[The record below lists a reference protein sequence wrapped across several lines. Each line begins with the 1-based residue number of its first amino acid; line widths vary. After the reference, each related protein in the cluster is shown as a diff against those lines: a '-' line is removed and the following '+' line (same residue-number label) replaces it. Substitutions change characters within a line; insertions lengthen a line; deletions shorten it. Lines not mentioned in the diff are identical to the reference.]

1 MQTIEIPDFGRLD
14 INYIVCD
21 YNGTLAVDGKLLP
34 DVTDTINA
42 IENIEV
48 YVITADTFGVA
59 RKQLAG
65 TKCRLTIA
73 PNENQALWKRDYIHS
88 LGADSVVAIG
98 NGRND
103 RLMLEESALGI
114 ALIQQE
120 GAAVEA
126 IRSADIVCPSII
138 EALAYFTN
146 TKRLIATLRS

>member
-1 MQTIEIPDFGRLD
+1 MQIIEIPDFGSLN
-14 INYIVCD
+14 ISHIVCD

-34 DVTDTINA
+34 GVAVAFNSLQ
-42 IENIEV
+42 NIEV
-48 YVITADTFGVA
+48 HVVTADTFGVA
-59 RKQLAG
+59 RQQLANIN
-65 TKCRLTIA
+65 CRLTIA
-73 PNENQALWKRDYIHS
+73 PNENQAIWKRDYIRS

-126 IRSADIVCPSII
+126 IRYADVVCTDITD
-138 EALAYFTN
+138 ALAYFIN
-146 TKRLIATLRS
+146 TKRLVATLRS

>member
-1 MQTIEIPDFGRLD
+1 MQTIEIPNFGRLN

-21 YNGTLAVDGKLLP
+21 YNGTLAVGGKLLP
-34 DVTDTINA
+34 GVA
-42 IENIEV
+42 IAFNSLQNIEV
-48 YVITADTFGVA
+48 HVVTADTFGVA
-59 RKQLAG
+59 SQQLANIN
-65 TKCRLTIA
+65 CRLTIA
-73 PNENQALWKRDYIHS
+73 PIENQAIWKRDYIRS

-126 IRSADIVCPSII
+126 IRYADVVCTDITD
-138 EALAYFTN
+138 ALAYFTN
-146 TKRLIATLRS
+146 TKRLVATLRS